1 LISQQWIT
9 PDTPM
14 GATLTGGG
22 ATFRAWAPRA
32 TAVHVCGRFSGVAQW
47 KPVSANLMLADAH
60 GYWTGFVPG
69 AKDGDL
75 YKFFV
80 RGVGS
85 SGYKRDPYAREVT
98 LDPVFPSCNCII
110 RDPKLYLWHDRAF
123 VTPNYSDMI
132 VYQLHVGAYAPR
144 TPGATGTFLDVV
156 EKIEYLAALGV
167 NVIQLLPIDE
177 AETEPTLGYNGADY
191 FSPDTQYVEYDA
203 GRLQAHLATVNRM
216 LVARGQL
223 PLPDANDLTSGPNQ
237 LKLLVDLCHL
247 YELAVV
253 FDVVYNHAGGFM
265 GDDEAT
271 YFWDRFSGTSDN
283 NNSLYFTD
291 KGWAGGLSFALWC
304 NDVRQFIIDN
314 ATYYFDEFHIDG
326 LRYDEI
332 SALLQLNQDTGF
344 TFCQDITN
352 TVRWKRP
359 RALQNAEHWP
369 VASFITEPPPQG
381 VGFDV
386 IQHDGLR
393 LSLRNAIAQA
403 SYGGEANLNLS
414 AVASNINAYGVAEA
428 WKAVTCIEN
437 HDIVKDGTDLR
448 IARLADGSDS
458 RSWYARSRARV
469 ASALLLFL
477 PGIPQIFMGQ
487 EFLED
492 KQWSEVP
499 NSPLHIDW
507 DGLNSGDTSMADHLR
522 FMRDAIG
529 ARRSHPALRGPAA
542 RPFYVNETD
551 RVIAVH
557 RWLEGTGRDVVIVA
571 SLHEATYTNYQ
582 IGFPRGGRWLEAFN
596 SDVYDHWVNP
606 GVAGNGGRI
615 DATCAALHGFPA
627 SAALVIPANGV
638 LLFTLDAGG

>member
-1 LISQQWIT
+1 LISQLWIT

-32 TAVHVCGRFSGVAQW
+32 TAVYVCGQFNGLAQW
-47 KPVSANLMLADAH
+47 SPRPANLMLADAR

-80 RGVGS
+80 AGVGS
-85 SGYKRDPYAREVT
+85 RGYKRDPYAREVT
-98 LDPVFPSCNCII
+98 RDPVFPSCNCII
-110 RDPKLYLWHDRAF
+110 RDPSSYLWHDQAF
-123 VTPNYSDMI
+123 VTPDYSDMI

-144 TPGATGTFLDVV
+144 APGTTGTFLDVV
-156 EKIEYLAALGV
+156 EKIEYLAALCV

-191 FSPDTQYVEYDA
+191 FSPDTQYIEYDA
-203 GRLQAHLATVNRM
+203 GRLQTHLATVNRM

-223 PLPDANDLTSGPNQ
+223 PLPDTHALASGPNQ

-247 YELAVV
+247 YGLAVV
-253 FDVVYNHAGGFM
+253 FDVVYNHAGGFV

-271 YFWDRFSGTSDN
+271 YFWDRFSGTDDN
-283 NNSLYFTD
+283 NNSLYFSD
-291 KGWAGGLSFALWC
+291 KGWAGGLSFALW
-304 NDVRQFIIDN
+304 NEDVRRFIIDN
-314 ATYYFDEFHIDG
+314 ATYYFDEYHSDG

-332 SALLQLNQDTGF
+332 GALLELNPDTGF
-344 TFCQDITN
+344 SFCQEITD
-352 TVRWKRP
+352 TIRRKRP
-359 RALQNAEHWP
+359 GSLQNAEHWP
-369 VASFITEPPPQG
+369 VASVITEAPPRG
-381 VGFDV
+381 AGFDV

-393 LSLRNAIAQA
+393 ISLRNAIAQA
-403 SYGGEANLNLS
+403 SHGGGANLNLS
-414 AVASNINAYGVAEA
+414 AVASNINAYGVTEA

-437 HDIVKDGTDLR
+437 HDIVRDGTDLR
-448 IARLADGSDS
+448 IARLADGSDA

-499 NSPLHIDW
+499 NSPLQLGW
-507 DGLNSGDTSMADHLR
+507 DGLSAGDPSMVDHLR

-542 RPFYVNETD
+542 RPFYVSETD

-571 SLHEATYTNYQ
+571 GLHEATYTNYE
-582 IGFPRGGRWLEAFN
+582 IGFPRAGRWIEAFN
-596 SDVYDHWVNP
+596 SDAYDHWINP
-606 GVAGNGGRI
+606 EVAGNRGQI
-615 DATCAALHGFPA
+615 DATGAALHGFPA
-627 SAALVIPANGV
+627 SAALAIPANGV
-638 LLFTLDAGG
+638 LLFTLDAGD

>member
-9 PDTPM
+9 PNTPM
-14 GATLTGGG
+14 GANLTGGG

-32 TAVHVCGRFSGVAQW
+32 TAVHLCGQFNGLPQW
-47 KPVSANLMLADAH
+47 DPVSANLMQVDAR

-69 AKDGDL
+69 AKDGDV

-80 RGVGS
+80 VGVGS
-85 SGYKRDPYAREVT
+85 SGFKRDPYGREVT
-98 LDPVFPSCNCII
+98 ADPPFPHCNCII
-110 RDPKLYLWHDRAF
+110 RDPGSYLWHDQAF
-123 VTPNYSDMI
+123 ITPDYSNMI

-144 TPGATGTFLDVV
+144 ASSAMGTFLDVV
-156 EKIEYLAALGV
+156 EKIEYLAALGA
-167 NVIQLLPIDE
+167 NVVQLLPIDE
-177 AETEPTLGYNGADY
+177 AETEPTLGYNGTDY
-191 FSPDTQYVEYDA
+191 FSPDAGYVEYDA
-203 GRLQAHLATVNRM
+203 GRLQSHLATINRM
-216 LVARGQL
+216 LISHGRSPLADSSQL
-223 PLPDANDLTSGPNQ
+223 ISGPNQ
-237 LKLLVDLCHL
+237 LKVLVDLCHL
-247 YELAVV
+247 YGLAVV

-265 GDDEAT
+265 GDDEAI
-271 YFWDRFSGTSDN
+271 YFWDRFSDLNN

-291 KGWAGGLSFALWC
+291 QPYAGGLSFALW
-304 NDVRQFIIDN
+304 NPDVRQFIINN

-332 SALLQLNQDTGF
+332 SALLGLNQTTGF
-344 TFCQDITN
+344 GFCQDITN
-352 TVRWKRP
+352 TVRWNRP
-359 RALQNAEHWP
+359 RSLQNAEHWP
-369 VASFITEPPPQG
+369 VASVITEAPTRG
-381 VGFDV
+381 AGFDV

-393 LSLRNAIAQA
+393 ISLRNAIRQA
-403 SYGGEANLNLS
+403 SCGSSTYLNLS
-414 AVASNINAYGVAEA
+414 SVASNINAYDVSEA

-448 IARLADGSDS
+448 IARLADGSNA

-469 ASALLLFL
+469 GSGLLLFL

-499 NSPLHIDW
+499 SSPLHIW
-507 DGLNSGDTSMADHLR
+507 WVGLNSGDQSMVDHLR
-522 FMRDAIG
+522 FTRDAIR
-529 ARRSHPALRGPAA
+529 ARWTYPALRGPAA

-551 RVIAVH
+551 RVIAIH
-557 RWLEGTGRDVVIVA
+557 RWLEGTGLDVIIVA
-571 SLHEATYTNYQ
+571 SLSETTYCNYE

-606 GVAGNGGRI
+606 WVAGNGGQVYAGSI
-615 DATCAALHGFPA
+615 PLHGFPT

-638 LLFTLDAGG
+638 LLFTLDTGD